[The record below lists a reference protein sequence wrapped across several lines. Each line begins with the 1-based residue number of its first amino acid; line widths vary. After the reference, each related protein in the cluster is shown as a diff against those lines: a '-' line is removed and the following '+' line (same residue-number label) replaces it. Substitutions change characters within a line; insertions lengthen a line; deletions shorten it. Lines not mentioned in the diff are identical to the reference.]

1 MKRKSTFWFLLCL
14 TGIGLMVNSCKKQ
27 TQSPIQSLFT
37 GGTWQLASVFA
48 FNYIGNTQ
56 TTTDTL
62 NADTACHLT
71 QFFTFSANN
80 TCTYTNF
87 DCITQTPAAASWTL
101 APNQLYL
108 EANVVCKDTTKAGSS
123 TPFSNAKIINLGQFS
138 MVLQTGDIQPYY
150 SLTQPRRIVQW
161 GFVRQKL
168 NGTD

>member
-1 MKRKSTFWFLLCL
+1 MKRKSTFWFLICL

-62 NADTACHLT
+62 NADTTCHLT
-71 QFFTFSANN
+71 QFFTFNTNN

-87 DCITQTPAAASWTL
+87 DCLTQTPAAASWTL
-101 APNQLYL
+101 TPNQLYL

-138 MVLQTGDIQPYY
+138 MVLQTGDIQPNY
-150 SLTQPRRIVQW
+150 SLTQPRRIVQY
-161 GFVRQKL
+161 GFVRQKV
-168 NGTD
+168 NGSD